1 LINPDLINFHL
12 NTLAMNPFRILH
24 IGLLSFGLLTLG
36 TFNNAAW
43 AQDESATEEVAA
55 GSDECKKEFQ
65 IFTDNAKIKDYQYAL
80 PAFRYLLNNC
90 LTPGTGLYIRGEVM
104 LQDLIKKETD
114 ESIKKGWIDTLF
126 LLYERRFE
134 AGRQDSKYG
143 TEGFI
148 LGKKVKALALY
159 DKNKVDEIYGWSK
172 RVLELEK
179 ENTEA
184 QVMYLHMIYTA
195 FLRKANKK
203 DCGDV
208 IDAYNL
214 INDLIESGLEN
225 ITEADSIQW
234 NNFQLAQ
241 NKVSDLAGP
250 CLTCENLM
258 EVLER
263 DFASKSSDSLWIRNT
278 SAALDRKSCAKKP
291 EYVGNANLI
300 GIMEKN
306 AEFYPNATAYLRLGR
321 MYTLA
326 KEENKAV
333 TAFKKAVD
341 LEADPIKKAKFLMVQ
356 ASAQREAGS
365 LSGAR
370 QAARMAA
377 EIQPNW
383 GEPYIFI
390 GDLYASSGGSCSTDN
405 KCTSFGA
412 YWAASDQYIKAKS
425 IDPSVAE
432 KAQKR
437 LNNMAGS
444 YPLKADC
451 FFIEMKDGDSVSV
464 GCWIQTTTTVRTR

>member
-1 LINPDLINFHL
+1 MKRFK
-12 NTLAMNPFRILH
+12 ILH

-36 TFNNAAW
+36 SMNNQAW
-43 AQDESATEEVAA
+43 AQDEPAA
-55 GSDECKKEFQ
+55 EGEASGSEECKKEFQ

-80 PAFRYLLNNC
+80 PAFRYLIANC
-90 LTPGTGLYIRGEVM
+90 LTPGTGLYIRGEAM
-104 LQDLIKKETD
+104 LQDLIKSESDETR
-114 ESIKKGWIDTLF
+114 KKGWIDTLF
-126 LLYERRFE
+126 LLYEKRFE

-148 LGKKVKALALY
+148 LGKKVKALAVY
-159 DKNKVDEIYGWSK
+159 DKNQVEEIYTMSK
-172 RVLELEK
+172 RALELEK

-195 FLRKANKK
+195 YLRKANKK

-214 INDLIESGLEN
+214 ISDFIDLGLEKVG
-225 ITEADSIQW
+225 EADSVKL
-234 NNFQLAQ
+234 NNFLLAQ
-241 NKVSDLAGP
+241 NKVSELAGP

-258 EVLER
+258 EVVER
-263 DFASKSSDSLWIRNT
+263 DFASKSGDSSWIRKT

-291 EYVGNANLI
+291 EYAGNVNLLA
-300 GIMEKN
+300 IMEKN
-306 AEFYPNATAYLRLGR
+306 AEFFPNATAYLRLGR
-321 MYTLA
+321 MYTIS
-326 KEENKAV
+326 KEEAKAV
-333 TAFKKAVD
+333 SAFKKAVD
-341 LEADPIKKAKFLMVQ
+341 LEEDPTKKAKFLMVQ

-365 LSGAR
+365 LFGAR

-377 EIQPNW
+377 EILPNW

-390 GDLYASSGGSCSTDN
+390 GDLYASSGGSCSTDD

-412 YWAASDQYIKAKS
+412 YWAASDQYIKAKNL
-425 IDPSVAE
+425 DPSVAE

-444 YPLKADC
+444 YPLKSDC
-451 FFIEMKDGDSVSV
+451 FFIEMKDGDTVNV

>member
-1 LINPDLINFHL
+1 MRRFHLLHISFICFGLFSLSLNL
-12 NTLAMNPFRILH
+12 NTLK
-24 IGLLSFGLLTLG
+24 
-36 TFNNAAW
+36 
-43 AQDESATEEVAA
+43 AQDEPVEDTEQT
-55 GSDECKKEFQ
+55 GSEDCKKEFQ
-65 IFTDNAKIKDYQYAL
+65 IFTDNVKIKDYQYAL
-80 PAFRYLLNNC
+80 PAFRYLFNNC
-90 LTPGTGLYIRGEVM
+90 LTPGTGLYIRGESM
-104 LQDLIKKETD
+104 LQDLIKKEND
-114 ESIKKGWIDTLF
+114 EAVKKGLIDTLF
-126 LLYERRFE
+126 MLYDKRMQ
-134 AGRQDSKYG
+134 ASQQDAKYG
-143 TEGFI
+143 SEGYI

-159 DKNKVDEIYGWSK
+159 DKNQVDEIYALSK
-172 RVLELEK
+172 QSLELER
-179 ENTEA
+179 ENTDA

-195 FLRKANKK
+195 FLRKSNKK

-214 INDLIESGLEN
+214 INDYIDAGLEKL
-225 ITEADSIQW
+225 TDADSIKL

-263 DFASKSSDSLWIRNT
+263 DFSSKSADSAWIRKT

-291 EYVGNANLI
+291 EYAGNANLI
-300 GIMEKN
+300 AIMEKN
-306 AEFYPNATAYLRLGR
+306 AEFYPNSTAYLRLGR
-321 MYTLA
+321 MYTIS
-326 KEENKAV
+326 KEEAKAV
-333 TAFKKAVD
+333 AAFKKAVD
-341 LEADPIKKAKFLMVQ
+341 LEEDPMKKASFLMVQ

-377 EIQPNW
+377 ELRPNW

-390 GDLYASSGGSCSTDN
+390 GDLYASSGNACGTDD

-412 YWAASDQYIKAKS
+412 YWAAADQYIKAKS
-425 IDPSVAE
+425 VDASVSN

-444 YPLKADC
+444 YPLKSDC
-451 FFIEMKDGDSVSV
+451 FFIEMKDGDTVNV